1 MERGTACLICLLW
14 IVVPAVAAGASD
26 EARAMRTQDGF
37 DRTQALAISQAALG
51 KRLGDHALTASD
63 GTPVTLTQF
72 SGKPLVVSMI
82 FTSCAHIC
90 PATTQNLRKGVAEA
104 RRNFGRDSFNVV
116 TIGFDAPRDT
126 VAGMREFAR
135 RQGVDDPNW
144 YFLAADQSTIDAIAG
159 ELGFIYFPS
168 GGGFDHLIQ
177 STIVD
182 GKGVIY
188 RQVYGID
195 FALAHLVEPLKE
207 LIYALEPEQS
217 LYQSLANRIRLFCTV
232 YDPAS
237 DSYRFSYA
245 IFVGLVIGLLLGAVA
260 VYLLGREWARNRRG
274 TTLTV
279 RRSDA

>member
-1 MERGTACLICLLW
+1 MGGAALLLAGLLW
-14 IVVPAVAAGASD
+14 LVAAPAA
-26 EARAMRTQDGF
+26 EAAPSTAMSVRTQGGF
-37 DRTQALAISQAALG
+37 DRTQALAISQAVLG
-51 KRLGDHALTASD
+51 TRLSSHELLGAD
-63 GTPVTLTQF
+63 GAPVTLSQF
-72 SGKPLVVSMI
+72 AGKPLVISMI

-90 PATTQNLRKGVAEA
+90 PATTQNLRKAVAEA
-104 RRNFGRDSFNVV
+104 LSTFGSDSFNVA
-116 TIGFDAPRDT
+116 TIGFDAPRDS
-126 VAGMREFAR
+126 VESMREFAR
-135 RQGVDDPNW
+135 RQGVDDSNW
-144 YFLAADQSTIDAIAG
+144 HFLSADQPTIDAIAKD
-159 ELGFIYFPS
+159 LGFLFFPS

-195 FALAHLVEPLKE
+195 FPLAHLLEPLKE
-207 LIYALEPEQS
+207 LIYALEPEQT

-260 VYLLGREWARNRRG
+260 VYLLGREWARNRRNHH
-274 TTLTV
+274 TV
-279 RRSDA
+279 RRSNA

>member
-1 MERGTACLICLLW
+1 MGGALLLAGILWLAAAPAAEAAPSTAMS
-14 IVVPAVAAGASD
+14 V
-26 EARAMRTQDGF
+26 RTQGGF
-37 DRTQALAISQAALG
+37 DRTQALAISQAVLG
-51 KRLGDHALTASD
+51 TRLGSHELLGAD
-63 GTPVTLTQF
+63 GAPVTLSQF
-72 SGKPLVVSMI
+72 AGKPLVISMI

-90 PATTQNLRKGVAEA
+90 PATTQNLRKAVAEA
-104 RRNFGRDSFNVV
+104 RSTFGSDSFNVA
-116 TIGFDAPRDT
+116 TIGFDAPRDS
-126 VAGMREFAR
+126 VESMREFAR
-135 RQGVDDPNW
+135 RQGVDDSNW
-144 YFLAADQSTIDAIAG
+144 HFLSADQPTIDAIAKD
-159 ELGFIYFPS
+159 LGFLFFPS

-195 FALAHLVEPLKE
+195 FPLAHLLEPLKE
-207 LIYALEPEQS
+207 LIYALEPEQT

-260 VYLLGREWARNRRG
+260 VYLLGREWARSRRNHH
-274 TTLTV
+274 TV
-279 RRSDA
+279 RRSNA